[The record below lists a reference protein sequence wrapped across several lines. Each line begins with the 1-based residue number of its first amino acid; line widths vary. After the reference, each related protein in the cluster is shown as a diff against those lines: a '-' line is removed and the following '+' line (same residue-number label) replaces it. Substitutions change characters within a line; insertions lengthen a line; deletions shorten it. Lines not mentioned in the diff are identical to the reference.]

1 MTVNTL
7 LRMPNQGQPEKSVC
21 VSVQA
26 GVTWLSLPPRGLAFS
41 ECLNAK

>member
-7 LRMPNQGQPEKSVC
+7 LRMPNQGQHEKSVC
-21 VSVQA
+21 VSGRA
-26 GVTWLSLPPRGLAFS
+26 GVNSLSLRPRGLAFS